1 MCAPVHYA
9 LFAGLERLILR
20 NPAYDP
26 RSLLQGVGSTL
37 QALVHQ
43 VRPNHL
49 LLNSHD
55 PLTATAPAPT
65 ARLYTTA
72 CCYFTSRHLLQQQVC

>member
-1 MCAPVHYA
+1 MLYA

-43 VRPNHL
+43 VRRNGL
-49 LLNSHD
+49 LLSTIT
-55 PLTATAPAPT
+55 P
-65 ARLYTTA
+65 
-72 CCYFTSRHLLQQQVC
+72 

>member
-1 MCAPVHYA
+1 MLLYPKLQSLRFKTNMLIEVCAPVLYA

-43 VRPNHL
+43 VRRNGL
-49 LLNSHD
+49 LLSTIT
-55 PLTATAPAPT
+55 P
-65 ARLYTTA
+65 
-72 CCYFTSRHLLQQQVC
+72 